1 VGVAVVAKV
10 KRNREI
16 IHMGA
21 IRFLDDM
28 ELVVN
33 RDGEDQTVKIN
44 AGDIYGALAIQV
56 DDEGYANVELRD
68 GGVFVGILASLFENM
83 GNKVPTIYVEQEEE
97 PTTTSVAVEEPTPVS
112 VAVEEPT
119 PVSAV
124 VEEPTAEED
133 AEDLYDL
140 SDLDE
145 LDEEKDMF
153 DESDE
158 DEIG

>member
-1 VGVAVVAKV
+1 MAVVAKV

-97 PTTTSVAVEEPTPVS
+97 PTTT
-112 VAVEEPT
+112 

-133 AEDLYDL
+133 AEDQTYDLYDL

>member
-1 VGVAVVAKV
+1 
-10 KRNREI
+10 
-16 IHMGA
+16 MGA

-83 GNKVPTIYVEQEEE
+83 GNRVPTIYVEQEEE
-97 PTTTSVAVEEPTPVS
+97 PTTTSVAVEEPTPVSVAVEEPAPVS

>member
-1 VGVAVVAKV
+1 
-10 KRNREI
+10 
-16 IHMGA
+16 MGA

-112 VAVEEPT
+112 
-119 PVSAV
+119 AV